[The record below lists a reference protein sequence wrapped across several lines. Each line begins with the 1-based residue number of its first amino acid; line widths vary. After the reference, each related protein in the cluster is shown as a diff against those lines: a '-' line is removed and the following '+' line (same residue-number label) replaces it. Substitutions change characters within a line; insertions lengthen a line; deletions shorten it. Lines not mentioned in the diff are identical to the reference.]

1 MAANVTFNINAI
13 DGTRKAFAS
22 VNQGLRNLIKGGDST
37 QKKLLLMGLRATG
50 LGTIL
55 AVLAKSVTKVASE
68 TEKVPGISQDTIDS
82 WDRLKSAASTTGGVV
97 QNMVASAGAG
107 ISDLVSI
114 IRFGAIG
121 AFKGLDAAEKD
132 LLETDALAAADR
144 RDRSGDIDKEII
156 SLLKLG
162 EAQKKL
168 RLIRETPGASIARL
182 REEATM
188 LENQATNTKDVTK
201 KTGLLTQATELRTEA
216 EKNLI
221 TIQKDYNDSQ
231 KIRTDGEDKIS
242 RVFQSSTK
250 SLKELNAEYWK
261 TRRMAETSNLNM
273 LGGDPSAIERSTT
286 LNKKLIDI
294 DKERLDIMKRQRD
307 IADDVG
313 ASIAGGFEEA
323 IISGGNLRDVLK
335 GVLQDIIR
343 IIIRQ
348 TITTPIASAIS
359 GGISGMFGGG
369 KAVGGPV
376 SNGTSYLVGEKGPEI
391 FTPSQAGRI
400 IPNHNIQ
407 PIGGGSGD
415 SYNFVYNIS
424 SGVTKSE
431 LIPYLKQTQESTIAR
446 IQSMRVRSSRSMAAA

>member
-1 MAANVTFNINAI
+1 
-13 DGTRKAFAS
+13 
-22 VNQGLRNLIKGGDST
+22 
-37 QKKLLLMGLRATG
+37 
-50 LGTIL
+50 
-55 AVLAKSVTKVASE
+55 
-68 TEKVPGISQDTIDS
+68 
-82 WDRLKSAASTTGGVV
+82 
-97 QNMVASAGAG
+97 
-107 ISDLVSI
+107 
-114 IRFGAIG
+114 
-121 AFKGLDAAEKD
+121 
-132 LLETDALAAADR
+132 
-144 RDRSGDIDKEII
+144 
-156 SLLKLG
+156 
-162 EAQKKL
+162 
-168 RLIRETPGASIARL
+168 
-182 REEATM
+182 
-188 LENQATNTKDVTK
+188 
-201 KTGLLTQATELRTEA
+201 
-216 EKNLI
+216 
-221 TIQKDYNDSQ
+221 
-231 KIRTDGEDKIS
+231 
-242 RVFQSSTK
+242 
-250 SLKELNAEYWK
+250 
-261 TRRMAETSNLNM
+261 MAETSNLNM
-273 LGGDPSAIERSTT
+273 LGGDPSAIERFTT